1 MEASFCGSEVGDNK
15 GFHYTRQ
22 HLENMGQMLGRTLYD
37 YFYVEIPLQNQ
48 SSIAAAAEPKESPI
62 MVKSS
67 FKSTN
72 QVVGGIFSKIKE
84 EISNGN
90 PDFLEA
96 YGSSD
101 SDTSSD
107 EEQLRIISKRKPRT
121 RAKTNFSKGIS
132 KIPVSDTPESS
143 PETES
148 THKIKRDSTSPLKT
162 IAGCKLS
169 NSDSRTVSRHGN
181 INQVI
186 YCF

>member
-1 MEASFCGSEVGDNK
+1 MEASFCGSEVGVNK

-22 HLENMGQMLGRTLYD
+22 HLENMGQMFGRTLYD
-37 YFYVEIPLQNQ
+37 YFYVEIPPQNQ
-48 SSIAAAAEPKESPI
+48 SSIAAAAEPKASHI

-90 PDFLEA
+90 PDFLET

-107 EEQLRIISKRKPRT
+107 EEQLRIISKRKPRR
-121 RAKTNFSKGIS
+121 RAKSKSSKGIA
-132 KIPVSDTPESS
+132 KIPLSETPESS

-148 THKIKRDSTSPLKT
+148 NYKIKRNSSAPLKS
-162 IAGCKLS
+162 IAGRKLL
-169 NSDSRTVSRHGN
+169 NIDPITVSFHGN
-181 INQVI
+181 ANQVI
-186 YCF
+186 HSF